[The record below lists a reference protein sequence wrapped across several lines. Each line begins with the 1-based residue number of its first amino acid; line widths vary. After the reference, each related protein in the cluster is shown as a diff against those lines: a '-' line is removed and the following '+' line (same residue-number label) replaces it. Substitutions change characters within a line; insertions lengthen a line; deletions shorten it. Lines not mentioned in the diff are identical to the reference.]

1 MKQLQDVDLKLL
13 RVFMAIVKCGGFSAA
28 QATLNM
34 SQSSISEQMTNL
46 ETRLGVTLC
55 ERGRGGFR
63 LTEHGTATYEATQR
77 LLLAVDNFCT
87 ETSALKQHI
96 SGKLYLGIIDN
107 TISDADSPLARAL
120 RQFVGRGHD
129 VHLDVYIG
137 MPAELEE
144 RVLDG
149 RLHIAIGHF
158 PLRVAG
164 LDYRQLY
171 QEPDGLF
178 CSRYSPLF
186 AANDEQ
192 PGLFER
198 IAGSHIVARGYLQQ
212 RDLQQLQ
219 AHKAAATVD
228 NIEAQAMLILSGA
241 YIGFLPSHY
250 ASRWVESGDMR
261 QIAPQRFHSDWPFSA
276 ITRKGAPQSAVLRA
290 FLADL
295 LPDGQADVQGGSIQ

>member
-46 ETRLGVTLC
+46 ETRLGMTLC

-63 LTEHGTATYEATQR
+63 LTEHGSATYEATRR

-87 ETSALKQHI
+87 ETSALKQRI

-107 TISDADSPLARAL
+107 TISDADSPLTRAL
-120 RQFVGRGHD
+120 RRFVSRGHD
-129 VHLDVYIG
+129 VHLEVYIG

-158 PLRVAG
+158 PLPVAG
-164 LDYRQLY
+164 LDYSQLY

-178 CSRYSPLF
+178 CSRHSQLF

-192 PGLFER
+192 PELFEH
-198 IAGSHIVARGYLQQ
+198 IAASHIVARGYLQQ

-250 ASRWVESGDMR
+250 ASRWVVSGDMR
-261 QIAPQRFHSDWPFSA
+261 QIAPQRFRSDWPFTA
-276 ITRKGAPQSAVLRA
+276 ITRKSVPQSAVLRA

-295 LPDGQADVQGGSIQ
+295 LPDRQGSSIQ

>member
-46 ETRLGVTLC
+46 ETRLGMTLC

-63 LTEHGTATYEATQR
+63 LTEHGSATYEATRR

-87 ETSALKQHI
+87 ETSALKQRI
-96 SGKLYLGIIDN
+96 AGKLYLGIIDN
-107 TISDADSPLARAL
+107 TISDADSPLTRAL
-120 RQFVGRGHD
+120 RRFVSRGHD
-129 VHLDVYIG
+129 VHLEVYIG

-149 RLHIAIGHF
+149 RLHTAIGHF
-158 PLRVAG
+158 PLPVAG
-164 LDYRQLY
+164 LDYSQLY

-178 CSRYSPLF
+178 CSRHSQLF

-192 PGLFER
+192 PELFEH
-198 IAGSHIVARGYLQQ
+198 IAASHIVARGYLQQ

-250 ASRWVESGDMR
+250 ASRWVVSGDMR
-261 QIAPQRFHSDWPFSA
+261 QIAPQRFRSDWPFTA
-276 ITRKGAPQSAVLRA
+276 ITRKSVPQSAVLRA

-295 LPDGQADVQGGSIQ
+295 LADRQSNSIQ

>member
-46 ETRLGVTLC
+46 ETRLGMTLC

-63 LTEHGTATYEATQR
+63 LTEHGSATYEATRR

-87 ETSALKQHI
+87 ETSALKQRI

-107 TISDADSPLARAL
+107 TISDADSPLTRAL
-120 RQFVGRGHD
+120 RRFVSRGHD
-129 VHLDVYIG
+129 VHLEVYIG

-158 PLRVAG
+158 PLPVAG
-164 LDYRQLY
+164 LDYSQLY

-178 CSRYSPLF
+178 CSRHSQLF

-192 PGLFER
+192 PELFEH
-198 IAGSHIVARGYLQQ
+198 IAASHIVARGYLQQ

-228 NIEAQAMLILSGA
+228 NIEAQAMLNLSGA

-250 ASRWVESGDMR
+250 ASRWVVSGDMR
-261 QIAPQRFHSDWPFSA
+261 QIAPQRFRSDWPFTA
-276 ITRKGAPQSAVLRA
+276 ITRKSVPQSAVLRA

-295 LPDGQADVQGGSIQ
+295 LPDRQGSSIQ

>member
-13 RVFMAIVKCGGFSAA
+13 RVFMTIVKCGGFSAA
-28 QATLNM
+28 QAALNL

-63 LTEHGTATYEATQR
+63 LTEHGMATYEATQR
-77 LLLAVDNFCT
+77 LLMAVDTFCMD
-87 ETSALKQHI
+87 TSALKQHI

-120 RQFVGRGHD
+120 RQFVARGHD

-137 MPAELEE
+137 TPAELEE

-149 RLHIAIGHF
+149 RLHIAVGHF

-164 LDYRQLY
+164 LSYIQLY
-171 QEPDGLF
+171 QEQDGLF

-186 AANDEQ
+186 KASDTETQ
-192 PGLFER
+192 LFNH
-198 IAGSHIVARGYLQQ
+198 IATSHIVARGYLQQ
-212 RDLQQLQ
+212 QDLKQLRVS
-219 AHKAAATVD
+219 KAAATVD

-241 YIGFLPSHY
+241 YIGFLPIHY
-250 ASRWVESGDMR
+250 ATRWVEAGDMR
-261 QIAPQRFHSDWPFSA
+261 QIDPARFCSHWPFTA
-276 ITRKGAPQSAVLRA
+276 ITRRGIPQPTVLRA
-290 FLADL
+290 FMADL
-295 LPDGQADVQGGSIQ
+295 LPLVESTPVL

>member
-13 RVFMAIVKCGGFSAA
+13 RVFMVIVKCGGFSAA

-34 SQSSISEQMTNL
+34 SQSSISEQMSNL

-63 LTEHGTATYEATQR
+63 LTEQGRATYEATQR

-87 ETSALKQHI
+87 ETSALKQHV

-120 RQFVGRGHD
+120 RQFVSRGHD

-158 PLRVAG
+158 PLPVAG

-178 CSRYSPLF
+178 CSRHSPLF
-186 AANDEQ
+186 AANDEA
-192 PGLFER
+192 PGLYEH
-198 IAGSHIVARGYLQQ
+198 IAASHIVARGYLQQ

-250 ASRWVESGDMR
+250 ASRWVMSGDMR
-261 QIAPQRFHSDWPFSA
+261 QIAPQRFRSDWPFTA
-276 ITRKGAPQSAVLRA
+276 ITRKSAPQSAVLRA

-295 LPDGQADVQGGSIQ
+295 LPDWKM

>member
-46 ETRLGVTLC
+46 ETRLGMTLC

-63 LTEHGTATYEATQR
+63 LTEHGSATYEATRQ

-87 ETSALKQHI
+87 ETSALKQRI

-107 TISDADSPLARAL
+107 TISDADSPLTRAL
-120 RQFVGRGHD
+120 RRFVSRGHD
-129 VHLDVYIG
+129 VHLEVYIG

-158 PLRVAG
+158 PLPVAG
-164 LDYRQLY
+164 LDYSQLY

-178 CSRYSPLF
+178 CSRHSQLF

-192 PGLFER
+192 PELFEH
-198 IAGSHIVARGYLQQ
+198 IAASHIVARGYLQQ

-250 ASRWVESGDMR
+250 ASRWVVSGDMR
-261 QIAPQRFHSDWPFSA
+261 QIAPQRFRSDWPFTA
-276 ITRKGAPQSAVLRA
+276 ITRKSVPQSAVLRA

-295 LPDGQADVQGGSIQ
+295 LPDRQGSSIQ

>member
-34 SQSSISEQMTNL
+34 SQSSISEQMSNL

-63 LTEHGTATYEATQR
+63 LTEQGRATYEATQR

-87 ETSALKQHI
+87 ETSALKQHV

-120 RQFVGRGHD
+120 RQFVSRGHD

-158 PLRVAG
+158 PLPVAG

-178 CSRYSPLF
+178 CSRHSPLF
-186 AANDEQ
+186 AANDEA
-192 PGLFER
+192 PGLYEH
-198 IAGSHIVARGYLQQ
+198 IAASHIVARGYLQQ

-250 ASRWVESGDMR
+250 ASRWVMSGDMR
-261 QIAPQRFHSDWPFSA
+261 QIAPQRFRSDWPFTA
-276 ITRKGAPQSAVLRA
+276 ITRKSAPQSAVLRA

-295 LPDGQADVQGGSIQ
+295 LPDWKM

>member
-46 ETRLGVTLC
+46 ETRLGMTLC

-63 LTEHGTATYEATQR
+63 LTEHGSATYEATRR

-87 ETSALKQHI
+87 ETSALKQRI
-96 SGKLYLGIIDN
+96 AGKLYLGIIDN
-107 TISDADSPLARAL
+107 TISDADSPLTRAL
-120 RQFVGRGHD
+120 RRFVSRGHD
-129 VHLDVYIG
+129 VHLEVYIG

-158 PLRVAG
+158 PLPVAG
-164 LDYRQLY
+164 LDYSQLY

-178 CSRYSPLF
+178 CSRHSQLF

-192 PGLFER
+192 PELFEH
-198 IAGSHIVARGYLQQ
+198 IAASHIVARGYLQQ
-212 RDLQQLQ
+212 RDLHQLQ

-250 ASRWVESGDMR
+250 ASRWVVSGDMR
-261 QIAPQRFHSDWPFSA
+261 QIAPQRFRSDWPFTA
-276 ITRKGAPQSAVLRA
+276 ITRKSVPQSAVLRA

-295 LPDGQADVQGGSIQ
+295 LADRQSNSIQ

>member
-46 ETRLGVTLC
+46 ETRLGMTLC

-63 LTEHGTATYEATQR
+63 LTEHGSATYEATRQ

-87 ETSALKQHI
+87 ETSALKQRI
-96 SGKLYLGIIDN
+96 SGKLHLGIIDN
-107 TISDADSPLARAL
+107 TISDADSPLTRAL
-120 RQFVGRGHD
+120 RRFVSRGHD
-129 VHLDVYIG
+129 VHLEVYIG

-158 PLRVAG
+158 PLPVAG
-164 LDYRQLY
+164 LDYSQLY

-178 CSRYSPLF
+178 CSRHSQLF

-192 PGLFER
+192 PELFEH
-198 IAGSHIVARGYLQQ
+198 IAASHIVARGYLQQ
-212 RDLQQLQ
+212 RDLHQLQ

-250 ASRWVESGDMR
+250 ASRWVVSGDMR
-261 QIAPQRFHSDWPFSA
+261 QIAPQRFRSDWPFTA
-276 ITRKGAPQSAVLRA
+276 ITRKSVPQSAVLRA

-295 LPDGQADVQGGSIQ
+295 LADRQSNSIQ